1 MIQCRPQIIPI
12 LFVLPNAGG
21 CGPVG
26 RTVDHLLLFV
36 VFFSGSLFFFFHFQ
50 TNEPTRRMDQNA
62 HIPPSM
68 AAGVLLLLLLCLF
81 CFSFIHKGAGPRC
94 WAVMQ
99 SQNWHSL
106 YKHTT
111 PLVLCRKSGT
121 AVAIKK

>member
-1 MIQCRPQIIPI
+1 
-12 LFVLPNAGG
+12 
-21 CGPVG
+21 
-26 RTVDHLLLFV
+26 
-36 VFFSGSLFFFFHFQ
+36 
-50 TNEPTRRMDQNA
+50 
-62 HIPPSM
+62 M